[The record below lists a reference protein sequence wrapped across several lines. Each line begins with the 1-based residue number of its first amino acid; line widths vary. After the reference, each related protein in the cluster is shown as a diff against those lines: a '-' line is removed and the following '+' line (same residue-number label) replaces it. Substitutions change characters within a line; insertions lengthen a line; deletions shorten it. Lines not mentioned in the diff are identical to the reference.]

1 MVFSV
6 IIENITL
13 NRGEKQMFTD
23 IEKEYKKCPKKDI
36 STFIIG
42 VVHYLYP

>member
-23 IEKEYKKCPKKDI
+23 IEKEYKKNVQRK
-36 STFIIG
+36 TFQHLLL
-42 VVHYLYP
+42 V